1 MRSTSHHSAMVLP
14 SDNTTITEPEDCQ
27 SLSSTVSTNPLVLK
41 EEITTVTSQRVRFA
55 PDTMNEIYT
64 YKQDARQSFY
74 SKHELAAIRQDCREQ
89 TYAAEYLPDEE
100 TVQFCT
106 TVRAI
111 VQESMKTLAGENEVK
126 ETTSCLLSSSSSSS
140 SVHPLLGLERQVC
153 RALREQK
160 RRALE
165 EMLDFVLDIQ
175 QDLLFV
181 EQEPALVA
189 NMIAAK
195 CQELS
200 RPSVRVAHSLARL

>member
-14 SDNTTITEPEDCQ
+14 SDNTTITEHEDCQ

-74 SKHELAAIRQDCREQ
+74 SKQELAAIRQDCREQ

-111 VQESMKTLAGENEVK
+111 VQESLETHATENELK
-126 ETTSCLLSSSSSSS
+126 ETTLCLSSLSSSS

-165 EMLDFVLDIQ
+165 EMLDFVFDIQ
-175 QDLLFV
+175 QDVLFV

-200 RPSVRVAHSLARL
+200 RPLVRVAHSLARL

>member
-1 MRSTSHHSAMVLP
+1 MVLP

-41 EEITTVTSQRVRFA
+41 EGIPSVTSQRVRFA
-55 PDTMNEIYT
+55 PETLNDIYT

-74 SKHELAAIRQDCREQ
+74 SKQELAAIRQDCREQ

-111 VQESMKTLAGENEVK
+111 VQESLEETPRAEHTYQ
-126 ETTSCLLSSSSSSS
+126 ETTLCLLSSSSSSS